1 MKKAISMMLALV
13 VAASMGASA
22 LAADAQEPLISP
34 ASVIAS
40 NPDSTASLKI
50 MVNGQEILMNSFEQ
64 NNCVMVPV
72 HAICEAL
79 GFTVTWNPDQT
90 VHIDNGIMQSEL
102 TIGKDFYT
110 VCTSNPKLVGMSAP
124 FSLGAAPVLKN
135 NSTYV
140 PVTLFIPLYGN
151 NPDVVTIKDG
161 VVTISTE
168 SDDANQIPCPISTHK
183 TIGELEDAVDFDIDV
198 PTMPAGYTISAL
210 EDISRELAQ
219 IIFTK
224 DDKSVCYRMSKG
236 DQDNSGDYTLY
247 STKKE
252 LKAEDISVE
261 IRGNDAIHVAVWF
274 DDGYA
279 YSIHAPSGLSEEEI
293 INIVKSI
300 L

>member
-1 MKKAISMMLALV
+1 MYPQCIAQAVHAAVPDMLHELLGADNLAPMEEQILQEGIFLPGKRQGLSGRLHRV
-13 VAASMGASA
+13 GGGIQHNAPESEKSILLGKPAAQEAPSEAVSLPAASLQMDLSRVKI
-22 LAADAQEPLISP
+22 EPL
-34 ASVIAS
+34 
-40 NPDSTASLKI
+40 
-50 MVNGQEILMNSFEQ
+50 F
-64 NNCVMVPV
+64 
-72 HAICEAL
+72 
-79 GFTVTWNPDQT
+79 
-90 VHIDNGIMQSEL
+90 
-102 TIGKDFYT
+102 
-110 VCTSNPKLVGMSAP
+110 
-124 FSLGAAPVLKN
+124 
-135 NSTYV
+135 
-140 PVTLFIPLYGN
+140 
-151 NPDVVTIKDG
+151 
-161 VVTISTE
+161 
-168 SDDANQIPCPISTHK
+168 
-183 TIGELEDAVDFDIDV
+183 EDAVDFDIDV